1 MSAEARISQLQDEA
15 SDLRRQVT
23 MLKEVLET
31 ELERMRA
38 EVQRLLNEA
47 KQFLATCKEDSV
59 TRMDRLDPAKRTL
72 TRACERAI
80 RTEELQEAEE
90 TAGFASEQLMCAA
103 VARAANN
110 LAEGATPRSTGTD
123 KTTYPSVLSTQC
135 SAARD
140 AAGGDGFTARDAIRC
155 LIPRVEQVFDFYA
168 ALHVTDAELLYPTM
182 HLPQFTTMAR
192 DGALDRGCR
201 PLLPELLWMT
211 ALRDLPSTGGRERT
225 DRRHGST
232 LLLPRVFDGDSLFQ
246 PVTARRDLF
255 VHERLR
261 AITKAEFPRVL
272 YVIFRAAVHNG
283 QEGAAAPE
291 AFCAYLSE
299 HFLPTVERCIR
310 RRKAARTLLIDGK
323 AACFDPSA
331 LSPRAGVPN
340 TLAASDLPTTATGVC
355 SPLPPFADIVAAY
368 GSDAGVQRVAQ
379 QFTPRLKRCF
389 RHAVRCL
396 PTSRAEDARMSVDA
410 FVESAR
416 QHHLLPLISREQLRD
431 IFVFCLTL
439 DGDSAPGA
447 AGSGRLSTKQA
458 ASLTARDSITCF
470 SFITAA
476 MYCLAEVIYGGSP
489 SLRQQYASPCA
500 RTSKLLVKMF
510 VL

>member
-1 MSAEARISQLQDEA
+1 
-15 SDLRRQVT
+15 
-23 MLKEVLET
+23 MLTEVLET
-31 ELERMRA
+31 ELDRMRA
-38 EVQRLLNEA
+38 VVQRQLNET
-47 KQFLATCKEDSV
+47 KQFLVTCKEDSV
-59 TRMDRLDPAKRTL
+59 AGMDRLDPGKRTL
-72 TRACERAI
+72 TQAGERAI
-80 RTEELQEAEE
+80 RTEELQGAKE
-90 TAGFASEQLMCAA
+90 TADFASEQLMCATA
-103 VARAANN
+103 TRAANN
-110 LAEGATPRSTGTD
+110 SAREGATPRSTGTA

-140 AAGGDGFTARDAIRC
+140 AAGGDGFTARDAIQG
-155 LIPRVEQVFDFYA
+155 LLPRVEQVFDFYA
-168 ALHVTDAELLYPTM
+168 ASHVTDAQLLYPAM
-182 HLPQFTTMAR
+182 HLPQFTTMVR
-192 DGALDRGCR
+192 DGALDRRRR

-255 VHERLR
+255 VHERLQ

-272 YVIFRAAVHNG
+272 YVIFRVAVHNG
-283 QEGAAAPE
+283 HEGAAADE

-299 HFLPTVERCIR
+299 RFLPTVERCIR
-310 RRKAARTLLIDGK
+310 RRKTARTLLIDGK

-331 LSPRAGVPN
+331 PSPRAGVPN
-340 TLAASDLPTTATGVC
+340 TLAASDLLRTATGVC

-368 GSDAGVQRVAQ
+368 GSDAGVQRVVQ

-389 RHAVRCL
+389 RHVVRCP
-396 PTSRAEDARMSVDA
+396 PTCRTEDARMSIDA
-410 FVESAR
+410 LVESAR
-416 QHHLLPLISREQLRD
+416 QHHLLPLISREQLRN
-431 IFVFCLTL
+431 IFLFCLTL

-447 AGSGRLSTKQA
+447 AGSGGLSTKQA

-470 SFITAA
+470 SFVTAA
-476 MYCLAEVIYGGSP
+476 VYCLAEVIYGGSP